1 MAFCSECHRVYAG
14 ACPTHDGALSVVAD
28 KLDALVQAGSIPN
41 LATLMKVAKDQG
53 LIKPIQGY
61 ADKPA
66 GG

>member
-1 MAFCSECHRVYAG
+1 MAFCKDCHKVYPG

-28 KLDALVQAGSIPN
+28 KLDELVQAGSIPN
-41 LATLMKVAKDQG
+41 LGSLMKMAKEKG
-53 LIKPIQGY
+53 LIKPVQGY